1 MVEFW
6 TTGLGLPAVI
16 AKAAARAEEQG
27 WDGFGTPY
35 APTMAPDP
43 YVSLA
48 TAAAET
54 STLQLATWVAT
65 PASHTPAAAA
75 GSARTLQA
83 VSGGRAVLGLGRGD
97 SAMAYLGMAPAP
109 VKFFEA
115 YVSRLRN
122 YLQDE
127 PQPFDLDL
135 DGGGHFP
142 PVDRLGLAQTAT
154 EAKFGLF
161 MQGTPSVPLD
171 LVGTGP
177 RVLGIAA
184 RHADRVTTAVGANP
198 ERVAWAL
205 GVVRA
210 AREAAGVTRPLS
222 LGAWVPVAV
231 TDDREAGRRMLS
243 GVATSMARFT
253 AMYGK
258 VVAPV
263 SDEDREV
270 YERIHDAYELHGH
283 FREGSP
289 QSKVVPG
296 EFIDRFTIIGPP
308 KDCIER
314 LRALI
319 DLGIERFVIAG
330 PAQGALASSAP
341 ELSERAVRL
350 FEEEVMPALR

>member
-1 MVEFW
+1 MTEFW
-6 TTGLGLPAVI
+6 TTAMGLPPVVV
-16 AKAAARAEEQG
+16 KAAIQAEERG
-27 WDGFGTPY
+27 WDGIGTPY

-43 YVSLA
+43 YVSLSA
-48 TAAAET
+48 VAAET
-54 STLQLATWVAT
+54 SPIKVVTWVAT

-75 GSARTLQA
+75 GSIKTVQA
-83 VSGGRAVLGLGRGD
+83 MSGGRAVLGLGRGD

-115 YVSRLRN
+115 YVSRLHN

-142 PVDRLGLAQTAT
+142 PVDRLGLSQTAT

-161 MQGTPSVPLD
+161 MKGIEPAPLD

-177 RVLGIAA
+177 KVLGIAA
-184 RHADRVTTAVGANP
+184 RHADHVTTAVGADP
-198 ERVAWAL
+198 KRVAWAL

-210 AREAAGVTRPLS
+210 AREAAGVTRPLN

-243 GVATSMARFT
+243 GVTTSMARFT
-253 AMYGK
+253 AMYGN

-263 SDEDREV
+263 SEGDRQI
-270 YERIHDAYELHGH
+270 YENVHDNYELHGH

-289 QSKVVPG
+289 QSRVVPG
-296 EFIDRFTIIGPP
+296 EFIDRFAIIGPP
-308 KDCIER
+308 EVCVER
-314 LRALI
+314 LRALA
-319 DLGIERFVIAG
+319 DLGIERFVISG
-330 PAQGALASSAP
+330 PSALVTP
-341 ELSERAVRL
+341 EEAARAVQR

>member
-6 TTGLGLPAVI
+6 TTGLGPAPVI

-27 WDGFGTPY
+27 WNGFGTPY

-43 YVSLA
+43 YVSLSM
-48 TAAAET
+48 AAAET
-54 STLQLATWVAT
+54 SALKVGTWVAT

-75 GSARTLQA
+75 GSIKTLQS
-83 VSGGRAVLGLGRGD
+83 VSGGRAVMGLGRGD
-97 SAMAYLGMAPAP
+97 SALAYLGMAPAP

-115 YVSRLRN
+115 YVQRLRN

-142 PVDRLGLAQTAT
+142 PVDRLGLVQTAT
-154 EAKFGLF
+154 EAKFGRS
-161 MQGTPSVPLD
+161 MEGIAPVPLD

-177 RVLGIAA
+177 RVLGIAG
-184 RHADRVTTAVGANP
+184 RHADGVTTAVGADP

-205 GVVRA
+205 GVA
-210 AREAAGVTRPLS
+210 QSAREAAGVTRPLNLS
-222 LGAWVPVAV
+222 AWVPVAV
-231 TDDREAGRRMLS
+231 TADREAGRRMLS

-253 AMYGK
+253 AMYGN

-263 SDEDREV
+263 SEEDREV
-270 YERIHDAYELHGH
+270 YERIHGAYELQGH

-289 QSKVVPG
+289 QSRVVPG

-308 KDCIER
+308 RDCIER
-314 LRALI
+314 LQALV

-330 PAQGALASSAP
+330 PAQGPLATSAP
-341 ELSERAVRL
+341 EEADRAVLL
-350 FEEEVMPALR
+350 FEEEVMPALH

>member
-6 TTGLGLPAVI
+6 TTAMGLPPVVV
-16 AKAAARAEEQG
+16 KAAIQAEERG
-27 WDGFGTPY
+27 WDGIGTPY

-43 YVSLA
+43 YVSLSA
-48 TAAAET
+48 VAAET
-54 STLQLATWVAT
+54 SRIKVVTWVAT

-75 GSARTLQA
+75 GSIKTVQA
-83 VSGGRAVLGLGRGD
+83 LSGGRAVLGLGRGD

-115 YVSRLRN
+115 YVSRLHN

-142 PVDRLGLAQTAT
+142 PVERLGLGQTPR
-154 EAKFGLF
+154 EARFALF
-161 MQGTPSVPLD
+161 MKGIESVPLD

-177 RVLGIAA
+177 KVLGIAA
-184 RHADRVTTAVGANP
+184 RHADRVTTAVGADP
-198 ERVAWAL
+198 QRVAWAI

-210 AREAAGVTRPLS
+210 AREAAGVTRPVS

-231 TDDREAGRRMLS
+231 TDDLAVGRHMLS
-243 GVATSMARFT
+243 GTATSMARFT

-263 SDEDREV
+263 SAEDREV
-270 YERIHDAYELHGH
+270 YERIHGAYTLAGH
-283 FREGSP
+283 FREGSE
-289 QSKVVPG
+289 QSKVVPDD
-296 EFIDRFTIIGPP
+296 FFDRFAVIGPP
-308 KDCIER
+308 EVCIKR
-314 LRALI
+314 LRALV
-319 DLGIERFVIAG
+319 DLGIERFVISG
-330 PAQGALASSAP
+330 PASGPTASSTP
-341 ELSERAVRL
+341 EQAERGIRQ